1 MNARIPPGRKSAT
14 AQIGRLSQSAF
25 GLSETFESVKD
36 IFEEKRS
43 FTRRVMVAVLMVLLL
58 AGLLLGRLSQIQL
71 MQHDY
76 YVTRADE
83 NRIRLI
89 PVAPVRGLIYDRNG
103 ALLAQNEPSFVL
115 EITPEKVS
123 HLDNTL
129 AQLGQVLQ
137 LSDRDIAR
145 FKDRMHKTQRY
156 NAVPLRTHL
165 SMEEVAA
172 YEVRRYEYT
181 GVDVSAQL
189 ARDYPMA
196 DVTSHLI
203 GYVGGISDADYA
215 NLDEAQYQGLT
226 QIGKAGIE
234 RSHED
239 DLRGMPGNKVI
250 EANAAGR
257 RLRDLP
263 GHGVLPQ
270 SGADLY
276 LSIDAKLQ
284 NVAEQAFGDLDGA
297 AVAIDPKTGEVL
309 ALVSKPGF
317 APAPFVEGVDND
329 TYHTL
334 LEDPERPLYNRALL
348 GTYPSGSTIKPFL
361 ALAGLHFGTIN
372 PEKAVF
378 DPGYFQLPGVA
389 RKYRCDKRTGHG
401 WLALDQAIAQS
412 CDVYFY
418 QAAVNL
424 GIDHIDEVLGEFGF
438 GHATGIDIPNE
449 KAGILPSREWKRRV
463 HHENWYL
470 GETVNMGVGQG
481 YFTVTPME
489 LAEAVARLAMRGGGF
504 KPHLVHAQKD
514 PMTGNTKVVAPEP
527 LPPIKDIE
535 DSVYDRV
542 IKGMSMATQS
552 PTGTAYAVFKD
563 APYTSAGKTGTAQVT
578 GLKQDETY
586 APKLDTVAKQLRD
599 HALFVAF
606 APVEDPQIVVAVVA
620 EHAGFGAH
628 SAAPVARQMI
638 DQYLLGKVL
647 YQPPQAKVEATP
659 QDTVPAESDDN
670 GDDSVP
676 MPPPQPQ
683 DAPPLPPN

>member
-1 MNARIPPGRKSAT
+1 MAD
-14 AQIGRLSQSAF
+14 
-25 GLSETFESVKD
+25 TFESVKD

-43 FTRRVMVAVLMVLLL
+43 FTRRVMVAALLVLLL
-58 AGLLLGRLSQIQL
+58 AVLLIARLAQIQL
-71 MQHDY
+71 VQHDY

-89 PVAPVRGLIYDRNG
+89 PVPPVRGLIFDRNG

-115 EITPEKVS
+115 KITPEKVGG
-123 HLDNTL
+123 LDNTL
-129 AQLGQVLQ
+129 ARLADVLQ
-137 LSDRDIAR
+137 LSGRDIAR

-165 SMEEVAA
+165 SMEEVASF
-172 YEVRRYEYT
+172 EVRRYEYT
-181 GVDVSAQL
+181 GVEVSAEL

-196 DVTSHLI
+196 DVTAHLI
-203 GYVGGISDADYA
+203 GYVGGISDTDYA
-215 NLDEAQYQGLT
+215 GLNESQYEGLT

-239 DLRGMPGNKVI
+239 ELRGMPGNKVI

-257 RLRDLP
+257 PLRDLP
-263 GHGVLPQ
+263 GQGAQPV
-270 SGADLY
+270 SGSDLY

-284 NVAEQAFGDLDGA
+284 SVGEQAFGDLDGA

-317 APAPFVEGVDND
+317 APAPFVEGIDND
-329 TYHTL
+329 TYHAL
-334 LEDPERPLYNRALL
+334 LDDPQRPLYNRALL

-361 ALAGLHFGTIN
+361 AIGGLHYGTLN
-372 PEKAVF
+372 PDKAVF
-378 DPGYFQLPGVA
+378 DPGYFQLPGVS
-389 RKYRCDKRTGHG
+389 RRYRCDKRTGHG

-418 QAAVNL
+418 QAALNL
-424 GIDHIDEVLGEFGF
+424 GIDHIDAVLDEFGF
-438 GHATGIDIPNE
+438 GHLTGVDIPNE
-449 KAGILPSREWKRRV
+449 KAGILPTREWKRRV
-463 HHENWYL
+463 HHDSWYL

-489 LAEAVARLAMRGGGF
+489 LAQAVARLAMRGGGF
-504 KPHLVHAQKD
+504 KPHMVHALRD
-514 PMTGNTKVVAPEP
+514 PVTGVTREVRPEP

-535 DSVYDRV
+535 SGVYARV
-542 IKGMSMATQS
+542 IKGMSMVTQT

-586 APKLDTVAKQLRD
+586 APKLDTVATQLRD
-599 HALFVAF
+599 HALFIAF
-606 APVEDPQIVVAVVA
+606 APVDDPQIVVAVIA
-620 EHAGFGAH
+620 EHAGWGAT

-638 DQYLLGKVL
+638 DQYLLGQVL
-647 YQPPQAKVEATP
+647 YHPPQAKVPVTP
-659 QDTVPAESDDN
+659 L
-670 GDDSVP
+670 DSVP
-676 MPPPQPQ
+676 ADTDDDSKDSGADDAMPAPTLAPTQ
-683 DAPPLPPN
+683 DAPPVPAN